1 MLFNSIDFLMFFP
14 VVALVYLVIPKKVR
28 YLWLLAASYYF
39 YMGWNAQYAVLIA
52 VSTLITYACGLALG
66 ALRKKE
72 APRIGL
78 WRRLVVAAGVA
89 GNLGILMFYK
99 YFDFVLEN
107 INALGGLFAWPEIS
121 NRFDIILP
129 VGISF
134 YTFQALGYVI
144 DVYRGEVPAE
154 KNPFRY
160 ALFVSF
166 FPQLVA
172 GPIERSGNLLR
183 QVKEVPLQKL
193 WDYSRIA
200 KGLMVMLYGYL
211 LKVVIADRVAIVVDQ
226 VFDHY
231 VSYGTFELLLGAAGF
246 SIQIYCDFASY
257 SLIATGAALVM
268 GFTLMENF
276 NAPYFAVSIR
286 DFWSRWHI
294 SLSTWF
300 RDYLYIPLGGNR
312 KGTWK
317 KYRNIMITFLLSGLW
332 HGASWTYVVWG
343 GLHGLYQII
352 GDMLSP
358 LRRKVVKRTG
368 TKTDCESY
376 RLTQIAWTFCLTTFA
391 WIFFRAETIEDAFL
405 FIRRIGTR
413 WNPWVLFN
421 GSLYELGISRQQA
434 NVLLVALVLLL
445 LTDLIRERK
454 KQRIDEF
461 LSAQNL
467 WFRWLVLIFMLVLV
481 IVYGAYGQVYDAKQ
495 FIYFQF

>member
-1 MLFNSIDFLMFFP
+1 MLFNSFEFLIFFP
-14 VVALVYLVIPKKVR
+14 IVALVYLVMPKKVR

-39 YMGWNAQYAVLIA
+39 YMGWNAQYAILIA
-52 VSTLITYACGLALG
+52 VSTLITYVCGLALD
-66 ALRKKE
+66 ALSGKD
-72 APRIGL
+72 APRAGL
-78 WRRLVVAAGVA
+78 YRKLVVAAGVA

-99 YFDFVLEN
+99 YFDFALEN
-107 INALGGLFAWPEIS
+107 INALGGLFSWPEVS

-144 DVYRGEVPAE
+144 DVYRGDTVAE

-172 GPIERSGNLLR
+172 GPIERSGNLLK
-183 QVKEVPLQKL
+183 QVQEVPLKKL

-200 KGLMVMLYGYL
+200 KGLMVMLYGYV
-211 LKVVIADRVAIVVDQ
+211 LKMVIADRVAIVVDQ

-231 VSYGTFELLLGAAGF
+231 DSYGSFELLLGAAGF

-312 KGTWK
+312 KGRWV
-317 KYRNIMITFLLSGLW
+317 KYRNVLITFLLSGLW
-332 HGASWTYVVWG
+332 HGASWNYVVWG
-343 GLHGLYQII
+343 GIKGLYRRSARSAPQK
-352 GDMLSP
+352 GGGENRHKDR
-358 LRRKVVKRTG
+358 LRELPAD
-368 TKTDCESY
+368 TD
-376 RLTQIAWTFCLTTFA
+376 RVDLLPDDVCLD
-391 WIFFRAETIEDAFL
+391 FFPRPHADGRAHVYPADRHEMGSVGAF
-405 FIRRIGTR
+405 
-413 WNPWVLFN
+413 
-421 GSLYELGISRQQA
+421 
-434 NVLLVALVLLL
+434 
-445 LTDLIRERK
+445 
-454 KQRIDEF
+454 
-461 LSAQNL
+461 
-467 WFRWLVLIFMLVLV
+467 
-481 IVYGAYGQVYDAKQ
+481 
-495 FIYFQF
+495 